1 MRSMIEELGYGNIC
15 ARDDGS
21 ATWQAIKPT

>member
-15 ARDDGS
+15 PQEDGS